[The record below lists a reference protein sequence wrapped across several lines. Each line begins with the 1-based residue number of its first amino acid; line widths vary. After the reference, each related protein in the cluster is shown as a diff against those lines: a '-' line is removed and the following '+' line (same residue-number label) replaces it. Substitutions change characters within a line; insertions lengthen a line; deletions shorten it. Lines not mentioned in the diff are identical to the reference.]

1 MGHSPHAQTGHADP
15 PAKRIYTFQYSYD
28 SWDFHYRACLE
39 THVLA
44 LFFCVLLELEWFNMK
59 FRASLETPFLQG
71 IFISP
76 REIRSFSLRKWKTL
90 GKIELS

>member
-1 MGHSPHAQTGHADP
+1 MASARWGTVLMLK
-15 PAKRIYTFQYSYD
+15 PAMLILLQKEYIHCQYSYD

-44 LFFCVLLELEWFNMK
+44 LFLCVLLELEWFNMK

-76 REIRSFSLRKWKTL
+76 REISSFSLRK
-90 GKIELS
+90 